1 MQSVARL
8 SAPGSSGALIDM
20 RTRKPAQLLLALF
33 GELVVDRVDEPVPA
47 TLIIDVLDGADIAA
61 PTTRATL
68 GRMANREILEPV
80 RRGREIGYL
89 LTESG
94 VEVLREAATRVN
106 RDRPFD
112 PQGNGWT
119 LVTFSLPEKE
129 RQLRHRLRAS
139 LTWAGFAPLRDGLWV
154 APGEIDLAA
163 ALGPIH
169 DELPPHTVTAFA
181 ARELPGFEMGASV
194 ESAWEIDRIRQEHEA
209 FLGEWSAPAAPDCVT
224 PALTMRTALIAD
236 WLSLLRADPGLPPQH
251 LGADWPADTSI
262 ATFRQ
267 RRQELADESER
278 EFATRLH

>member
-1 MQSVARL
+1 
-8 SAPGSSGALIDM
+8 M
-20 RTRKPAQLLLALF
+20 RTRKPNQLLLALF

-68 GRMANREILEPV
+68 GRMATRGILEPV

-94 VEVLREAATRVN
+94 VEVLREAAGRVN

-112 PQGNGWT
+112 PQGSGWT
-119 LVTFSLPEKE
+119 LVTFSVPERE
-129 RQLRHRLRAS
+129 RTLRHRLRAS

-154 APGEIDLAA
+154 APGEVDLAA

-169 DELPPHTVTAFA
+169 DELPPQTVTAFA
-181 ARELPGFEMGASV
+181 ARELPGFEMGGIV

-209 FLGEWSAPAAPDCVT
+209 FLAEWRAPEVPDCVT
-224 PALTMRTALIAD
+224 PALTMRTALVAD
-236 WLSLLRADPGLPPQH
+236 WLALLRADPGLPPQH
-251 LGADWPADTSI
+251 LGDDWPADVSLE
-262 ATFRQ
+262 TFRA
-267 RRQELADESER
+267 RRSEFAEESER
-278 EFATRLH
+278 EFAARLR